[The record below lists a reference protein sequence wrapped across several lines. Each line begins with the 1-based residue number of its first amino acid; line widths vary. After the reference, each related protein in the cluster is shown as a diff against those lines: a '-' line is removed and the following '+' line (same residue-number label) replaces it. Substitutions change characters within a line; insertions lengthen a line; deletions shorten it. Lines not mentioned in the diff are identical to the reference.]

1 MDHRPPRMTP
11 SILQATTR
19 AYLNSPADEPSGTV
33 PPPSGRYELGGLIA
47 TGGLGEVYRAW
58 DRQLQ
63 RKVALKRI
71 VPSSPVK
78 GEAYG
83 RAITEATHL
92 AALQHPNIVSV
103 YDLGMDDRGPYVVME
118 LIEGETL
125 EAVAN
130 RAAFPLDDFSR
141 LARESLDGIA
151 AAHHIGLLHR
161 DLKPSNLMLRWG
173 RTSSFQV
180 KLLDFGLAKISAK
193 PELQTR
199 LQDNSVFGS
208 IHYMAPE
215 QFEGKPFDQRTDLY
229 ALGCMFYYAL
239 TRQNPFQGDTVAAVM
254 SAHLNH
260 TFTSLE
266 LLRPDLAPELSAW
279 VTKFFN
285 FRPDHRHETAMAA
298 LLALDGIVAPTR
310 DVVTSPSAAP
320 IPALRMKVVLPS
332 IGLGAALCAAWI
344 LLIQPMISGQVRDIE
359 VPKITRPT
367 AAPAD
372 NPEVA
377 AILRPTR
384 AANSA
389 AELAALREKLG
400 QVVHVEGAV
409 TAMNEEPA
417 TDTRLLRLGTSNSG
431 AGLVLAFPNA
441 SQSTEHSAE
450 ALGALVGK
458 KISVEGTLSESDGAL
473 RLWVSSFKL
482 VP

>member
-1 MDHRPPRMTP
+1 MTP
-11 SILQATTR
+11 SLLQSTTR
-19 AYLNSPADEPSGTV
+19 NYMNSPADAPSHGV

-71 VPSSPVK
+71 MSAGPVK
-78 GEAYG
+78 GEAYA
-83 RAITEATHL
+83 RAVTEATHL

-125 EAVAN
+125 EAVAS

-199 LQDNSVFGS
+199 LADNSVFGS

-215 QFEGKPFDQRTDLY
+215 QFEGKPFDHRTDLY

-260 TFTSLE
+260 TFIPLG
-266 LLRPDLAPELSAW
+266 LLRPDLSPELSEW
-279 VTKFFN
+279 VTRFFN
-285 FRPDHRHETAMAA
+285 FRPEDRHESAIAA
-298 LLALDGIVAPTR
+298 LTAYEKIIATHAPM
-310 DVVTSPSAAP
+310 VPIAAP
-320 IPALRMKVVLPS
+320 APMPAVRAKVVLPAFA
-332 IGLGAALCAAWI
+332 LGVAFSLAWF
-344 LLIQPMISGQVRDIE
+344 LLLQPMIFRQVRDVE
-359 VPKITRPT
+359 VPKLVRPT
-367 AAPAD
+367 PAPPVAD
-372 NPEVA
+372 LLDVA
-377 AILRPTR
+377 AIVRPAPEAIR
-384 AANSA
+384 AADV
-389 AELAALREKLG
+389 AALREKLG
-400 QVVHVEGAV
+400 QNVHVEGIV
-409 TAMNEEPA
+409 TAMNEDPA
-417 TDTRLLRLGTSNSG
+417 TDTRFLRLGAVDLVSG
-431 AGLVLAFPNA
+431 LTLAFPNA
-441 SQSTEHSAE
+441 SKQPDRSAE
-450 ALGALVGK
+450 ALGLLVGK
-458 KISVEGTLSESDGAL
+458 KLNVEGTLSEQNGTL
-473 RLWVSSFKL
+473 QL
-482 VP
+482 VVHDLKSVQTVP

>member
-1 MDHRPPRMTP
+1 MTP
-11 SILQATTR
+11 SLLQATTR
-19 AYLNSPADEPSGTV
+19 AYLNSPADEPSGSV

-78 GEAYG
+78 GEAYA

-141 LARESLDGIA
+141 LAREALDGIA

-229 ALGCMFYYAL
+229 ALGCMFYYSL

-260 TFTSLE
+260 TFVALE
-266 LLRPDLAPELSAW
+266 ALRPDLAPELAAW

-285 FRPDHRHETAMAA
+285 FNPDDRHQTAMAA
-298 LLALDGIVAPTR
+298 LQALDQIVSPRAAESAPAAAPT
-310 DVVTSPSAAP
+310 
-320 IPALRMKVVLPS
+320 PAVRLKVVLPS
-332 IGLGAALCAAWI
+332 IGLGAAMCAAWF
-344 LLIQPMISGQVRDIE
+344 LLIQPMIGRQVRDIE
-359 VPKITRPT
+359 VPKVTRPT
-367 AAPAD
+367 PAPTE
-372 NPEVA
+372 NPDVA
-377 AILRPTR
+377 AIVRPSTAASAA
-384 AANSA
+384 AANAA
-389 AELAALREKLG
+389 AELATLREKLG
-400 QVVHVEGAV
+400 QVVKVEGAV
-409 TAMNEEPA
+409 TSMNEEPA
-417 TDTRLLRLGTSNSG
+417 TDTRLLRLGTSGTG

-441 SQSTEHSAE
+441 SQKNEHSAE

-458 KISVEGTLSESDGAL
+458 KVSVEGTLAESDGTL
-473 RLWVSSFKL
+473 RLVVSSL
-482 VP
+482 QLLP

>member
-1 MDHRPPRMTP
+1 MTP
-11 SILQATTR
+11 SLLHTSTR
-19 AYLNSPADEPSGTV
+19 AYLNSPPDEVSGAV

-78 GEAYG
+78 GEAYA

-125 EAVAN
+125 EAVAT

-141 LARESLDGIA
+141 LAREALDGIA

-260 TFTSLE
+260 TFIPLE
-266 LLRPDLAPELSAW
+266 ALRPDLPPELAAW

-285 FRPDHRHETAMAA
+285 FNPDDRHQTAMAA
-298 LLALDGIVAPTR
+298 LQAFDQLATPQAREVAPA
-310 DVVTSPSAAP
+310 PAAT
-320 IPALRMKVVLPS
+320 PAVRLKVVLPS
-332 IGLGAALCAAWI
+332 IVLGAGLCAAWF
-344 LLIQPMISGQVRDIE
+344 LFIQPMIGRQVRDIE
-359 VPKITRPT
+359 VPKAVRPT
-367 AAPAD
+367 PATTE
-372 NPEVA
+372 NPEVSAIVRPPAGDA
-377 AILRPTR
+377 A
-384 AANSA
+384 AV
-389 AELAALREKLG
+389 ELAALRAKLG
-400 QVVHVEGAV
+400 QTVQVEGAV
-409 TAMNEEPA
+409 SAMNEDPA
-417 TDTRLLRLGTSNSG
+417 SDTRLLKIGTSGSG
-431 AGLVLAFPNA
+431 AGLTLAFPNA
-441 SQSTEHSAE
+441 SQSHDHSAE
-450 ALGALVGK
+450 TLGALVGK
-458 KISVEGTLSESDGAL
+458 KISAEGTVTDVDGTL
-473 RLWVSSFKL
+473 RLVVSSIRVL
-482 VP
+482 P

>member
-1 MDHRPPRMTP
+1 MTP
-11 SILQATTR
+11 SILQMTTR
-19 AYLNSPADEPSGTV
+19 AYLNAPADGTGTMTPV
-33 PPPSGRYELGGLIA
+33 SPPSGRYELGGLIA

-71 VPSSPVK
+71 ITSSPVK
-78 GEAYG
+78 GEAYA
-83 RAITEATHL
+83 RAVTEATHL

-125 EAVAN
+125 EAVAS
-130 RAAFPLDDFSR
+130 RAAFPLDDFAR

-229 ALGCMFYYAL
+229 ALGCMFYYSL
-239 TRQNPFQGDTVAAVM
+239 TRANPFQGDTVAAVM

-260 TFTSLE
+260 TFVPLA
-266 LLRPDLAPELSAW
+266 LLRPDLSPDLCAW
-279 VTKFFN
+279 VSKFFN
-285 FRPDHRHETAMAA
+285 FRPDDRHESAMVA
-298 LLALDGIVAPTR
+298 LQALDGVIAPRTTAVTVAP
-310 DVVTSPSAAP
+310 AP
-320 IPALRMKVVLPS
+320 IPTVRAKVVLPAFGMGVAFS
-332 IGLGAALCAAWI
+332 LSWF
-344 LLIQPMISGQVRDIE
+344 LLIQPMINRQPREVDLPKLVRP
-359 VPKITRPT
+359 VPS
-367 AAPAD
+367 
-372 NPEVA
+372 VA
-377 AILRPTR
+377 ADRPDVSAILQPASDAMSASDLTTLR
-384 AANSA
+384 A
-389 AELAALREKLG
+389 KLG
-400 QVVHVEGAV
+400 QTVRVEGVV
-409 TAMNEEPA
+409 TAMSEDPA
-417 TDTRLLRLGTSNSG
+417 TDTLFLRLGQSEV
-431 AGLVLAFPNA
+431 ADGLLLAFPNA
-441 SQSTEHSAE
+441 SKSTDGAVQR
-450 ALGALVGK
+450 LGTFVGK
-458 KISVEGTLSESDGAL
+458 KLTAEGQLTEQNGMLH
-473 RLWVSSFKL
+473 L
-482 VP
+482 VVNDVKSLQVAP

>member
-1 MDHRPPRMTP
+1 M
-11 SILQATTR
+11 
-19 AYLNSPADEPSGTV
+19 
-33 PPPSGRYELGGLIA
+33 
-47 TGGLGEVYRAW
+47 
-58 DRQLQ
+58 Q

-71 VPSSPVK
+71 IPSSPVK
-78 GEAYG
+78 GEAYA

-141 LARESLDGIA
+141 LAREALDGIA

-229 ALGCMFYYAL
+229 ALGCMFYYSL

-260 TFTSLE
+260 TFVPLE
-266 LLRPDLAPELSAW
+266 ALRPDLSRELAAW
-279 VTKFFN
+279 VTKFFMFN
-285 FRPDHRHETAMAA
+285 PDDRHQTAMAA
-298 LLALDGIVAPTR
+298 MQELDQMVTPRASESVPVAAPT
-310 DVVTSPSAAP
+310 
-320 IPALRMKVVLPS
+320 PAVRLKVVLPS
-332 IGLGAALCAAWI
+332 IGLGAALCAAWF
-344 LLIQPMISGQVRDIE
+344 LLIQPMIGRQVRDIE
-359 VPKITRPT
+359 VPKVVRPT
-367 AAPAD
+367 HAPAE

-377 AILRPTR
+377 SIVGAK
-384 AANSA
+384 AAT
-389 AELAALREKLG
+389 EIAALREKLG
-400 QVVHVEGAV
+400 QVVQVEGSV
-409 TAMNEEPA
+409 TAMNEEPS
-417 TDTRLLRLGTSNSG
+417 TDTRLLRLGTSASG
-431 AGLVLAFPNA
+431 APLTLAFPNA
-441 SQSTEHSAE
+441 SQSNEHSAE

-458 KISVEGTLSESDGAL
+458 KMQRRRHFERERWVSAAAGEQLQAGAL
-473 RLWVSSFKL
+473 TAGVYGRRQWSGH
-482 VP
+482 

>member
-1 MDHRPPRMTP
+1 
-11 SILQATTR
+11 
-19 AYLNSPADEPSGTV
+19 LNSPPDEVSGAV

-78 GEAYG
+78 GEAYA

-125 EAVAN
+125 EAVAT
-130 RAAFPLDDFSR
+130 RAAFPLDDFTR
-141 LARESLDGIA
+141 LAREALDGIA

-229 ALGCMFYYAL
+229 ALGCMFYFSL

-260 TFTSLE
+260 TYIPLE
-266 LLRPDLAPELSAW
+266 ALRPDLPTELSAW

-285 FRPDHRHETAMAA
+285 FNPDDRHQSAMAA
-298 LLALDGIVAPTR
+298 LQDLDNMATPRPRELASAPTP
-310 DVVTSPSAAP
+310 T
-320 IPALRMKVVLPS
+320 PAFRLKVVLPS
-332 IGLGAALCAAWI
+332 IVLGVAICAAWF
-344 LLIQPMISGQVRDIE
+344 LFIQPMIGRQVSDIE
-359 VPKITRPT
+359 VPKVVRPT
-367 AAPAD
+367 HAPAE
-372 NPEVA
+372 NPEVS
-377 AILRPTR
+377 AILRPPSST
-384 AANSA
+384 AAN

-400 QVVHVEGAV
+400 QTVHVEGAV

-417 TDTRLLRLGTSNSG
+417 NDTRLLKIGTSGSG

-441 SQSTEHSAE
+441 SKSSEHSAE

-458 KISVEGTLSESDGAL
+458 KISVEGTVTESDGTL
-473 RLWVSSFKL
+473 RLVVSSLKVL
-482 VP
+482 P

>member
-1 MDHRPPRMTP
+1 MTP
-11 SILQATTR
+11 HILQASTR
-19 AYLNSPADEPSGTV
+19 AYLNSPADAAGTATPV

-71 VPSSPVK
+71 ITSSPVK
-78 GEAYG
+78 GEAYA
-83 RAITEATHL
+83 RAVTEATHL

-125 EAVAN
+125 EAVAS
-130 RAAFPLDDFSR
+130 RAAFPLDDFAR

-260 TFTSLE
+260 TFVPLE
-266 LLRPDLAPELSAW
+266 LLRPDLSPELCTW

-285 FRPDHRHETAMAA
+285 FRPDNRHESAMVA
-298 LLALDGIVAPTR
+298 LQALDQVISPRAATAAVAP
-310 DVVTSPSAAP
+310 AP
-320 IPALRMKVVLPS
+320 IRTVRAKVVAPAFA
-332 IGLGAALCAAWI
+332 LGVAFSLAWF
-344 LLIQPMISGQVRDIE
+344 LLIQPMVSRQIRDIE
-359 VPKITRPT
+359 VPKVIRPT
-367 AAPAD
+367 PSPLVEPPD
-372 NPEVA
+372 VSS
-377 AILRPTR
+377 ILRPTGD
-384 AANSA
+384 AMSA
-389 AELAALREKLG
+389 SDLAVLREKLG
-400 QVVHVEGAV
+400 QTVRVEGVV
-409 TAMNEEPA
+409 TAMSEDPSL
-417 TDTRLLRLGTSNSG
+417 DMLFLRLGRSDAGS
-431 AGLVLAFPNA
+431 GLVLAFPDA
-441 SQSTEHSAE
+441 SKFADRSAE
-450 ALGALVGK
+450 ALGGFVGK
-458 KISVEGTLSESDGAL
+458 KVSVEGKLTEQNGML
-473 RLWVSSFKL
+473 RLVVSDVKS
-482 VP
+482 VAVAP